1 MKKYFFLSFI
11 VFCHGLQTFAQFS
24 NGLVALQDSN
34 SAAYAIVQSKDGGH
48 ILAGSTS
55 NFGAGGGDAYVVKFD
70 TNGGVA
76 WAKTLGGTG
85 FDRFVAMVN
94 TPDGGVVAV
103 GYTSSFGAG
112 HYDVYAAK
120 FDAAGNVKWTRT
132 IGDTTDN
139 FGYSVLATADSG
151 YLIGGSTGTVNNS
164 GLSQCYLV
172 KLDSLG
178 NVQWVKTLSNKING
192 ISASSVQPCGKGYMV
207 AGDNGGNPGACN
219 IIKVDSKGNEIWS
232 REIFDITSSLNF
244 TNVPKMVQLK
254 NGNYAI
260 ASTGYY
266 SIASFELALFVIDSN
281 CNILAEQS
289 YPAGNDFEIWVNGI
303 TATNDGGFMITG
315 GSDDPQDYHSAGNMY
330 FDEYDINANGVSGA
344 GVSGLV
350 YNFEPVYSASGN
362 CVVQDKDGGYSLGY
376 TAEYHFM
383 YLKTDKNYNA
393 CATGGGSGAGT
404 GSYANDSVAVSND
417 SIVNPTITTGTGGV
431 EGNGG
436 KGLVL
441 CRVVGTE
448 TINPPTVNLNVFPN
462 PSSGKFNYQMGVTN
476 YQQGEYHME
485 VYNMLGENIVA
496 QVVFNNSQ
504 FSIDLSAQP
513 AGVYM
518 YRMLTHAGKLMAT
531 GKLVIEK

>member
-1 MKKYFFLSFI
+1 MKKYLLLPLMLLCLSI
-11 VFCHGLQTFAQFS
+11 QSYAQFN
-24 NGLVALQDSN
+24 NGVIALQDS
-34 SAAYAIVQSKDGGH
+34 SSVGYVIVQSKDGGH

-55 NFGAGGGDAYVVKFD
+55 NFGAGSQDAYVVKFD
-70 TNGGVA
+70 TNGSLA
-76 WAKTLGGTG
+76 WAKTLGGPG
-85 FDRFVAMVN
+85 FDRFVAMAN

-151 YLIGGSTGTVNNS
+151 YLIGGSTGTVNS
-164 GLSQCYLV
+164 AGLSQCYLI

-178 NVQWVKTLSNKING
+178 NVNWVKTLANKKYG

-207 AGDNGGNPGACN
+207 AGNNGGNPGACN

-330 FDEYDINANGVSGA
+330 FGEYDVNTNAVNGS

-376 TAEYHFM
+376 SAEFSFM
-383 YLKTDKNYNA
+383 YLKVDNRYNS

-417 SIVNPTITTGTGGV
+417 SIVSPVITTGAGGI

-436 KGLVL
+436 KELTL
-441 CRVVGTE
+441 CRVIGIE
-448 TINPPTVNLNVFPN
+448 TINASTVNVNVYPN
-462 PSSGKFNYQMGVTN
+462 PGNGKFNCQFGSKNFVS
-476 YQQGEYHME
+476 GEYHID
-485 VYNMLGENIVA
+485 VYNMLGENIIPQMVI
-496 QVVFNNSQ
+496 NTSQ
-504 FSIDLSAQP
+504 FSIDLSGQP

-518 YRMLTHAGKLMAT
+518 YRMLTHT
-531 GKLVIEK
+531 GSLVARRKLVIEK